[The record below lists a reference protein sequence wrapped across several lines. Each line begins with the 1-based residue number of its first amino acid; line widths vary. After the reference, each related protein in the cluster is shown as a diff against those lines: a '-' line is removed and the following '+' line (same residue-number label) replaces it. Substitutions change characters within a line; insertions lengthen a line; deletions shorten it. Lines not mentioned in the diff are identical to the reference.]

1 MVGATESKRF
11 LTSALHPTK
20 WLRASLHASRSLNNS
35 ACTLSI
41 PLFGTPPH
49 SSGGVHWLVHG
60 RSCRIVVFHTARQ
73 ATKHAFQML
82 ASAMKN
88 SEGKTFHWAARQ
100 PSTPAALRSDT
111 GEQAR
116 MLDGTTN
123 KGPVVNSPNNPH
135 QAQAPCRSR
144 QTFCQDPACI

>member
-1 MVGATESKRF
+1 MAAGLFACFKVTKQQCMHTVDSFVRNPTTQF
-11 LTSALHPTK
+11 WWRPLTSPWAQ
-20 WLRASLHASRSLNNS
+20 
-35 ACTLSI
+35 LSHC
-41 PLFGTPPH
+41 G
-49 SSGGVHWLVHG
+49 
-60 RSCRIVVFHTARQ
+60 FHTARQ

-88 SEGKTFHWAARQ
+88 SEGKTFHWAPRQ
-100 PSTPAALRSDT
+100 LSTPAALRSDT

-123 KGPVVNSPNNPH
+123 KGPVVKSSNNPH
-135 QAQAPCRSR
+135 QARAPCRSR